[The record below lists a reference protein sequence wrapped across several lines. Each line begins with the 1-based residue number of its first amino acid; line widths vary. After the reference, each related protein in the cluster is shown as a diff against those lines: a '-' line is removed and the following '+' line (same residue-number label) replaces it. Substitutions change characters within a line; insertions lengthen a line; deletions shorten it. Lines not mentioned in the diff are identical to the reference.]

1 MSAQRPLSA
10 LIAGLLLSFVLAAAM
25 VFAARGLAV
34 PTAMVAMSLI
44 ATLLAVVLAGSVI
57 LIVVGGNRA
66 PRRDHGR

>member
-25 VFAARGLAV
+25 VFAAQNLAV

-44 ATLLAVVLAGSVI
+44 VTLLAVVLACSVI
-57 LIVVGGNRA
+57 LIVVGNRA

>member
-10 LIAGLLLSFVLAAAM
+10 LIAGLTLSFVLAAAM
-25 VFAARGLAV
+25 VFAARSLAV

-44 ATLLAVVLAGSVI
+44 VTLLAVVLASSVI